1 MKFRV
6 TLKNPDV
13 LDEAIQA
20 AVGASLQ
27 DGTGEADREA
37 LQDNAMEACALW
49 FRYGELLTVEIDT
62 EALTCV
68 VVRL

>member
-6 TLKNPDV
+6 TLKTPDV

-20 AVGASLQ
+20 AVDVSLQ
-27 DGTGEADREA
+27 DDTSETDREA
-37 LQDNAMEACALW
+37 LQDAAAEACALW
-49 FRYGELLTVEIDT
+49 FRYSELLTVEIDT